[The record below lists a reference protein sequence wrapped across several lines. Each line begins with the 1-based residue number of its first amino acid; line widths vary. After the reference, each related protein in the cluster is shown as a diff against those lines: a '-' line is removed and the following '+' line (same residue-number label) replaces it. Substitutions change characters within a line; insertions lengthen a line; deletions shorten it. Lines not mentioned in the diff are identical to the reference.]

1 MLYNYFASNGQIS
14 KETIMTNKRR
24 ETKKKGKLKVRM
36 PVVKPI
42 PVSYVQAEHGARI
55 VFSLRRVEQP
65 ALWSGL
71 LTPDPKAF
79 LDGRPNYLLH
89 LRSIR
94 SEYFGISDIEL
105 CLDRI
110 GMWLKTYLHLADETP
125 VPVIKIVDRKG
136 VNVESSLPR
145 TGTEDD

>member
-1 MLYNYFASNGQIS
+1 MGS
-14 KETIMTNKRR
+14 KEIIMTDKKRA
-24 ETKKKGKLKVRM
+24 TKKKGKLKVRM

-79 LDGRPNYLLH
+79 ADGKPNYLLH

-110 GMWLKTYLHLADETP
+110 GLWLKTYLHLADETP
-125 VPVIKIVDRKG
+125 TPIIKIVDRKG
-136 VNVESSLPR
+136 LNVEAALPK